1 MINHE
6 TIRAHMRLYAKAESQ
21 VLRDAMEHSLM
32 ELLRAQAEFDRLHQ
46 EFLAETIYMLREEN
60 K

>member
-6 TIRAHMRLYAKAESQ
+6 ILRAHMRLYAKAESQ

-32 ELLRAQAEFDRLHQ
+32 ELLRAQAEFDKLHN
-46 EFLAETIYMLREEN
+46 EFIAATIFALRE